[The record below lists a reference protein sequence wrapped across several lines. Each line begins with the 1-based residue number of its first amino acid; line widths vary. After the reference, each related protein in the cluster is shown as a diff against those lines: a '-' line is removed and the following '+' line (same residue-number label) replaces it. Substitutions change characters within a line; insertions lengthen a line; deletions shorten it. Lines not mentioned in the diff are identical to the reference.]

1 MSEKLILFQGDSITD
16 AGRTSSSDPFY
27 ALGCGYPLLTAAR
40 LLYEKSHT
48 QYHFLNKGISGN
60 RIVDLYARWKE
71 DTLNQKPDV
80 ISILIGVNDVWHEY
94 QDHSGVDASKFENM
108 YDLLLEETKAAL
120 PQVQLVLCEP
130 FILPIGEVLNHTER
144 WMTDMALRRVIVKK
158 WLISLMLPL
167 SPSRNP
173 LYRNRKNWVPDIC
186 FRMES
191 IQHQPDMNSFPASG
205 SNIQTSYKKLQGPS
219 GICRRWFL
227 KFFLF

>member
-27 ALGCGYPLLTAAR
+27 AMGCGYPLLTAAR
-40 LLYEKSHT
+40 LLYEESHS

-94 QDHSGVDASKFENM
+94 QDHSGVDASKFEKM

-120 PQVQLVLCEP
+120 PQVRLVLCEP
-130 FILPIGEVLNHTER
+130 FILPVGEVLNRTER
-144 WMTDMALRRVIVKK
+144 WMTDMAPRRVIVKK
-158 WLISLMLPL
+158 LADKFDAAFVPLQEAFIHESEKLGAGNLLQDGVHPTPAGHELIS
-167 SPSRNP
+167 RQWIR
-173 LYRNRKNWVPDIC
+173 YADI
-186 FRMES
+186 
-191 IQHQPDMNSFPASG
+191 
-205 SNIQTSYKKLQGPS
+205 L
-219 GICRRWFL
+219 
-227 KFFLF
+227 